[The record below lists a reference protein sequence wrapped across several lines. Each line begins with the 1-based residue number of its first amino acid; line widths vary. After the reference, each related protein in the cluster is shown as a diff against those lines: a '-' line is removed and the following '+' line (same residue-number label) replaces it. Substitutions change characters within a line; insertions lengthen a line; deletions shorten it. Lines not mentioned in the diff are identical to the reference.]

1 MSAIILSQIPNNAKK
16 DPDGTGYGVINYLPK
31 THTIILENNC
41 LYNNYAGN
49 YLNCTS
55 TTDIYVDPAHLNQN
69 IGAGY
74 FSEEFQES
82 INQTMINSIL
92 TKRCS

>member
-1 MSAIILSQIPNNAKK
+1 
-16 DPDGTGYGVINYLPK
+16 
-31 THTIILENNC
+31 

-55 TTDIYVDPAHLNQN
+55 NTDIYVDPLLVNQR

-74 FSEEFQES
+74 NVSSDPTRELLKNGEQIDIKS
-82 INQTMINSIL
+82 IRKQSY
-92 TKRCS
+92 S